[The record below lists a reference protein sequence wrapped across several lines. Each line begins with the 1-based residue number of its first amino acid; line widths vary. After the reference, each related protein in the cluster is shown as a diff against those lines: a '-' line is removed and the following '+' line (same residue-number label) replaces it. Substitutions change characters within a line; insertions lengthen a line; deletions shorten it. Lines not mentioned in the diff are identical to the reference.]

1 MMTEEAKPTEVPD
14 EASAPKRSFAPVYT
28 LLALLFL
35 LQIAMAAYVFIYQ
48 VKGGA
53 VVATSDN
60 TNDIQAEL
68 DAQSEELQA
77 LRAAL
82 DGADLGAINT
92 ERYNHQQELLK
103 ELSDRLDA
111 IEAAA
116 AEPEPIGP
124 MVDWKIEE
132 IKQAASA
139 LEELKAQVQK
149 EGQNK
154 WQSIQLLTAF
164 DRLEE
169 RIFAHEPYIKP
180 LAAFALA
187 SETLPQA
194 AQWQAALKPYQH
206 EGVPSWETLGV
217 QFESARSAALASAA
231 DAKTGERS
239 FWGQLGDN
247 LSGLVQIRKT
257 GPAHQ
262 GNDAGSVL
270 ARADYALQQ
279 QDSQGVLREL
289 EALEPEKRELFVSFE
304 EDLIARRDLL
314 ELMDDIREQLY
325 ARINQQAQ

>member
-1 MMTEEAKPTEVPD
+1 MMTEQDKQPETPDEVPA
-14 EASAPKRSFAPVYT
+14 EKRSFSPVYG

-35 LQIAMAAYVFIYQ
+35 IQIAMAAYVFIRHEQ
-48 VKGGA
+48 GA
-53 VVATSDN
+53 PLSGASEN
-60 TNDIQAEL
+60 TNEIRAQL
-68 DAQSEELQA
+68 DAQAGELQLLREA
-77 LRAAL
+77 LES
-82 DGADLGAINT
+82 ADAGVPNT
-92 ERYNHQQELLK
+92 EHYNHQQDLLK
-103 ELSDRLDA
+103 ELNDRLEA
-111 IEAAA
+111 MEAAA

-139 LEELKAQVQK
+139 LEALKAQVQE
-149 EGQNK
+149 EGQSK

-169 RIFAHEPYIKP
+169 RTLAHEPYIKP

-187 SETLPQA
+187 AETLPQA
-194 AQWQAALKPYQH
+194 VDWQAALKRYQH
-206 EGVPSWETLGV
+206 EGIPSWEVLGA
-217 QFESARSAALASAA
+217 QFESARSAALATAA
-231 DAKTGERS
+231 DAKTGQPS

-279 QDSQGVLREL
+279 QDTEGVLQEL
-289 EALEPEKRELFVSFE
+289 EALEPEKRELFTSFE

-314 ELMDDIREQLY
+314 LLIDDIREQLY